1 MRMYVPLPR
10 RPRRLPW
17 WLMLSPPG
25 GPEAAKSV
33 RRAVERMEHMLN
45 RTQLRLENATALDHL
60 HADIRSLRRAA
71 GMLEAP
77 EEDDTVHA
85 AAKIIRATRNDLA
98 SFERYEGLQDDD
110 LRILALCRQSLTRAL
125 GEPVAAAAAAGVPA
139 AGRGNGQE
147 NRGQGRE

>member
-1 MRMYVPLPR
+1 MMQVYVPLPR

-25 GPEAAKSV
+25 RFDAAKSV

-45 RTQLRLENATALDHL
+45 RTQLKLENAAALDHL
-60 HADIRSLRRAA
+60 HADTKSLRRAA
-71 GMLEAP
+71 GMLEMP

-85 AAKIIRATRNDLA
+85 AARIIRATRNDMS

-125 GEPVAAAAAAGVPA
+125 GEPVPPTAAAGVHV
-139 AGRGNGQE
+139 AGCGDGRE
-147 NRGQGRE
+147 NRG